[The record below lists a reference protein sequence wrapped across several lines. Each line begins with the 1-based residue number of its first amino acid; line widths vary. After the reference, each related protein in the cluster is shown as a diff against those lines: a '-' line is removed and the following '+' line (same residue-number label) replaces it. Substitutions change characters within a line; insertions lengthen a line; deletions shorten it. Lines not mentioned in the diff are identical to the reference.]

1 LLLPELLFGNFLLL
15 LLAWSRSFWLDRA
28 FADHRP
34 NGPKSKFLIV
44 CFDCS
49 VVFGSVPSRNNMPV
63 KFAPVRIEANPSL
76 CGESQKD
83 QPITDVAQPLL
94 AYSGVATSAPQPQN
108 KKPPGER

>member
-1 LLLPELLFGNFLLL
+1 
-15 LLAWSRSFWLDRA
+15 
-28 FADHRP
+28 
-34 NGPKSKFLIV
+34 
-44 CFDCS
+44 
-49 VVFGSVPSRNNMPV
+49 MPV

-94 AYSGVATSAPQPQN
+94 TYSGVATSAPQPQN